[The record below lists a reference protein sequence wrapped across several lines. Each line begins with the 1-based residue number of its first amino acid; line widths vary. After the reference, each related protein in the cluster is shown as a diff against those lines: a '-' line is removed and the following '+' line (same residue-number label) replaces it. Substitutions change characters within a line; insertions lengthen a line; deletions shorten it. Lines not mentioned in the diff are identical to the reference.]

1 MSPNPRT
8 DKRHRLAVVEDD
20 KERRD
25 ALVAALSEHAEVVT
39 YGSLEDLRLAREPHI
54 AAVAVLGPSQ
64 SGPAELKEV
73 EELSR
78 HLPLLGIILL
88 VETLTTSVLQQAL
101 RSGVKDVLS
110 ASPDSG
116 EIMAA
121 VERVSETFAL
131 VPVAPASR
139 PREADGHQSQVITV
153 FSPKGGTGKSVIV
166 TNLAILL
173 ARRTPGTVA
182 IVDADLQ
189 FGDVS
194 VMLKL
199 APKHTVIDAVAAIER
214 LDRPLLESLLTTHG
228 SGVKVLP
235 APVEPAFADQVG
247 AGDMLQII
255 RGLRAF
261 CDVVIIDTPA
271 SFNEIVLSVLDES
284 DVILIVAGLDIPN
297 IKNVKIG
304 LQTLRMLN
312 TPVSK
317 IKLILNRANSKV
329 KLDVG
334 QVEKTLQLKAD
345 SLIPSDVAVPRSVN
359 KGIPIVEDAPKSGV
373 SRALESLADLFIAAP
388 AGRRRR

>member
-39 YGSLEDLRLAREPHI
+39 YGSLEDLRLASEPHI

-116 EIMAA
+116 EIMEA
-121 VERVSETFAL
+121 VERVSETFSL

-139 PREADGHQSQVITV
+139 PPEADGHQSQVITV

-373 SRALESLADLFIAAP
+373 SQALESLADLFIAAP